1 VPLVTTTNPTDSWL
15 DAVRDLPLPGSGRT
29 WERWRRF
36 AALGAAD
43 LVHARLGEGHA
54 DAVAIVAEL
63 EPAAPAP
70 AGALGVW
77 AAEAPLRGVTA
88 ASSSPGWTIHG
99 ERAWCSGAPHLDRA
113 LITAHAADGVRLFLV
128 PLDAPGVTVVP
139 GTWPA
144 VGMAGSDSLTVRF
157 DDVSLP
163 AEAAIGQPGA
173 YTARPGFWHGAV
185 GVAACWYGGAVGVG
199 RALLAGAA
207 AKPEPHRLAH
217 LGAVDSLLCS
227 MADVLRT
234 AAAAVDADPLDRRG
248 QAQLR
253 AMRVRASVE
262 RGCDEVLA
270 RTGRATGAG
279 PLCRDEDHSRR
290 VADLTTYLRQ
300 SHAEADLAA
309 AGARVLEAAEPTAD
323 WLPGT

>member
-1 VPLVTTTNPTDSWL
+1 VSLVTENLTDGWL
-15 DAVRDLPLPGSGRT
+15 DAVRDLPLPGGGRT

-63 EPAAPAP
+63 EPQGSAPV
-70 AGALGVW
+70 GALGVW

-88 ASSSPGWTIHG
+88 KGSPAGWTVDG
-99 ERAWCSGAPHLDRA
+99 ARAWCSGAPHLDQA
-113 LITAHAADGVRLFLV
+113 LITAHAADGVRLLLV
-128 PLDAPGVTVVP
+128 PLDTPGVSVVP

-157 DDVSLP
+157 DDVRLP
-163 AEAAIGQPGA
+163 AGAAVGRPGA
-173 YTARPGFWHGAV
+173 YTGRPGFWHGAI
-185 GVAACWYGGAVGVG
+185 GVAACWYGGAVGVA
-199 RALLAGAA
+199 RALLAAA
-207 AKPEPHRLAH
+207 SAKPEPHRLAH
-217 LGAVDSLLCS
+217 LGAVDSVLCS
-227 MADVLRT
+227 MADVLR
-234 AAAAVDADPLDRRG
+234 AAAAAIDDDPLDRRG
-248 QAQLR
+248 EAHRR
-253 AMRVRASVE
+253 AMRVRATVE

-270 RTGRATGAG
+270 RTGRATGAA
-279 PLCRDEDHSRR
+279 PLGHDGRHSRR

-309 AGARVLEAAEPTAD
+309 AGALLLDSPGAGAD
-323 WLPGT
+323 WMPGA